1 MVALRLAYS
10 ARPAPT
16 LLPARPWPVGRWLRQ
31 AWCAYWAAMKTYAGD
46 HYGVPRPPLHHH

>member
-16 LLPARPWPVGRWLRQ
+16 SLPVGRWLRQ
-31 AWCAYWAAMKTYAGD
+31 AWSAYWAAVTD
-46 HYGVPRPPLHHH
+46 HMACRHGVPRPPFYGL